1 MSATATKTPVVERAT
16 EATILPLAGGQIAI
30 RLRHEQ
36 TGGELAASETVIPAR
51 YPGPPRHVH
60 PAFDELFYVLEG
72 RLEFTVGDEQ
82 TAAEP
87 GTIAYVPGDVPHA
100 FANPYDEPCRILL
113 VLTPGGFERYFEAI
127 AQAAA
132 QSAEGLPSVAVAG
145 ELMSEYG
152 VVPA

>member
-1 MSATATKTPVVERAT
+1 MSATATKTPVIEAADG
-16 EATILPLAGGQIAI
+16 ATIHPLAGGQISV
-30 RLRHEQ
+30 RLRQEQ
-36 TGGELAASETVIPAR
+36 TGGELAATETVIPAH

-72 RLEFTVGDEQ
+72 RLVFTVGDEQ
-82 TAAEP
+82 AAAEP

-100 FANPYDEPCRILL
+100 FANPHDEPCRILV

-132 QSAEGLPSVAVAG
+132 QSPDGLPPVQLAV
-145 ELMSEYG
+145 ELMAEHG